1 MMLEKQRQEAGDH
14 SQQIQ
19 AGTVIIN
26 NGIDEK
32 RAREIVDEKLNEV
45 ICGYTQEARSIAKER
60 MELFANDLIP
70 RLVKNNLL
78 EELKDPSIQIL
89 LSEAQK
95 SAASTERVADYAL
108 LSELLIHRVKNGL
121 NRNIRAGINRA
132 VKIVDE
138 ITDESL
144 LGITVAY
151 SVSQWIPA
159 TGNIY
164 EGLDMLNSFFGKII
178 YATLPKG
185 REWLEHLDVLD
196 AIRVDSFGSLKK
208 IEQYYPEILSGYI
221 DVGINKSSENYQ
233 KAIELVKEAHLPND
247 ILCDHELRP
256 GFVRLQIVRIDKL
269 DLLSVIYQQ
278 EINIGGQEVIIPINQ
293 PFTNNQKDAIK
304 KIYKLYNNDEEL
316 KIQNISKF
324 IEKWDEYDNLR
335 NLKTWWDEIPLLYTI
350 TPVGRVLAHANAQR
364 CDSTLPALD

>member
-1 MMLEKQRQEAGDH
+1 MLEKQRQEAGDN

-32 RAREIVDEKLNEV
+32 RAREIIDEKLNEV
-45 ICGYTQEARSIAKER
+45 ICGYTQEARAVAKER
-60 MELFANDLIP
+60 MDLFANDLIP

-95 SAASTERVADYAL
+95 SAASTERIADYSL

-151 SVSQWIPA
+151 SVSQWIPVA
-159 TGNIY
+159 GNLY
-164 EGLDMLNSFFGKII
+164 DGLNILNSLFGKII
-178 YATLPKG
+178 YANLPKG

-196 AIRVDSFGSLKK
+196 AVRIDSFGSLKK
-208 IEQYYPEILSGYI
+208 IDQYYSEVLSGYI
-221 DVGINKSSENYQ
+221 DVGIDKASENYQ
-233 KAIELVKEAHLPND
+233 KAIELVKEAYLPND

-269 DLLSVIYQQ
+269 DLLSVTRQQ
-278 EINIGGQEVIIPINQ
+278 KINIGGQEVIIPINQ
-293 PFTNNQKDAIK
+293 PLTDNQKDAIK
-304 KIYKLYNNDEEL
+304 KIYALYNNDVEL
-316 KIQNISKF
+316 KSQNVSKF

-335 NLKTWWDEIPLLYTI
+335 NLKNWWNEIPLSYTI

-364 CDSTLPALD
+364 CDSSLPPLD

>member
-1 MMLEKQRQEAGDH
+1 MMLEKQRQEAGDN

-32 RAREIVDEKLNEV
+32 RAREIVDEKLGEV
-45 ICGYTQEARSIAKER
+45 ICGYTQEARAVAKER
-60 MELFANDLIP
+60 MDLFANDLIP

-78 EELKDPSIQIL
+78 EELKDPSIQII

-108 LSELLIHRVKNGL
+108 LSELLIHRVKNGF
-121 NRNIRAGINRA
+121 NRNTRAGINRA

-151 SVSQWIPA
+151 AVSQWIPVS
-159 TGNIY
+159 GILND
-164 EGLDMLNSFFGKII
+164 GLDILNSLFGKII
-178 YATLPKG
+178 YATLPRG

-196 AIRVDSFGSLKK
+196 AIRIDSFGSLKK
-208 IEQYYPEILSGYI
+208 IEQYYSEILSGYI
-221 DVGINKSSENYQ
+221 DVGIDKTSENYQ
-233 KAIELVKEAHLPND
+233 IAMKLAKEADLPDD
-247 ILCDHELRP
+247 ILCDHELRQ
-256 GFVRLQIVRIDKL
+256 GFVRLPIVRIDKL
-269 DLLSVIYQQ
+269 DLLSVIRQQ
-278 EINIGGQEVIIPINQ
+278 KIIIDGQEVIIPIK
-293 PFTNNQKDAIK
+293 FELTDIQKESIK
-304 KIYKLYNNDEEL
+304 KIYALYSNDTEL
-316 KIQNISKF
+316 KSQNISRF

-335 NLKTWWDEIPLLYTI
+335 NLKAWWDEIPLSYTI
-350 TPVGRVLAHANAQR
+350 TPVGRVLAQANAQR
-364 CDSTLPALD
+364 CDPNLPALD